1 MRDEGFLVEGFG
13 VSVDFFVEGLGF
25 RVESSGELEGERWD
39 MVMMRSWE
47 SDSEERVRKVWCN
60 DKKSAELFVYVGE
73 KA

>member
-1 MRDEGFLVEGFG
+1 
-13 VSVDFFVEGLGF
+13 
-25 RVESSGELEGERWD
+25 

-47 SDSEERVRKVWCN
+47 SDSEESVRKVWCN